1 MAEHNQS
8 PGAEAQRPAGK
19 RQVAGVAGPAAG
31 RPARRAEG
39 APATRTTP
47 VTFVKQVLAEL
58 RKVIWP
64 TGRQMLV
71 YSIVVLAFLI
81 FSLALVWGVDTLA
94 GLGVSAVFG
103 S

>member
-8 PGAEAQRPAGK
+8 PAAEAQRPAGK
-19 RQVAGVAGPAAG
+19 RQVAGVAAPAAG
-31 RPARRAEG
+31 RPARRADA
-39 APATRTTP
+39 APAARANP

-71 YSIVVLAFLI
+71 YTIVVMAFLI
-81 FSLALVWGVDTLA
+81 FTLALVWGVDTLA